1 MKRSFA
7 ALAILILFVETA
19 VAAEAREKIGN
30 WDYLSITNTT
40 KDRSSFVAAV
50 RSEHGVLVFKCDSP
64 GPNSV
69 YAGFYAK
76 QDLWLYDKP
85 TAHTFDPKRAV
96 TFANALKDAETFVMH
111 ARTSSEIIKTEFNV
125 MGAEEAIVRLMRDCQ
140 N

>member
-1 MKRSFA
+1 MPPRQR
-7 ALAILILFVETA
+7 I
-19 VAAEAREKIGN
+19 KIGN

-40 KDRSSFVAAV
+40 DERSSFVAAV
-50 RSEHGVLVFKCDSP
+50 RSENGILAFKCDAP

-76 QDLWLYDKP
+76 QDQLLYDRP

-96 TFANALKDAETFVMH
+96 TFANVLKSAETFVMH
-111 ARTSSEIIKTEFNV
+111 ARTPSEVIKVEFDV
-125 MGAEEAIVRLMRDCQ
+125 VGAEEAIVRLMRDCK

>member
-1 MKRSFA
+1 M
-7 ALAILILFVETA
+7 ILCAETA
-19 VAAEAREKIGN
+19 VAAEAREKIGD

-40 KDRSSFVAAV
+40 GDRSSFVAAV
-50 RSEHGVLVFKCDSP
+50 RSKHGILAFKCDSP

-76 QDLWLYDKP
+76 QDQLLYDRP

-96 TFANALKDAETFVMH
+96 TFANALKDADTFVIN
-111 ARTSSEIIKTEFNV
+111 AWASNEVIKAEFNV
-125 MGAEEAIVRLMRDCQ
+125 TGAEPAIVRLIRDCK